1 MIMINRKYPLQI
13 NKLKASKFKIPQQYL
28 AGTSDHHNHN
38 NLVCKKE
45 TVSWWAEH
53 SPIPEEGQ
61 IKTIDLLYHK
71 HREETKE
78 YFSIDWSKSHQIRKS
93 DHEQT
98 SNNNPDTNSSST

>member
-53 SPIPEEGQ
+53 SPIPEGQ

-78 YFSIDWSKSHQIRKS
+78 
-93 DHEQT
+93 
-98 SNNNPDTNSSST
+98 